1 MALVLDGDNGII
13 GVLATNA
20 DGDVIIDTNTFFV
33 DAPNNSVGIGTL
45 TPNSKLDVYSTTDSW
60 TRISV
65 RDATSSA
72 FTGVYRQSG
81 TVSAG
86 IFAHNSALNAWE
98 DLWINAHNDGSGGV
112 GGGIS
117 KKVIIGGN
125 VGIGTTTPIEPLQV
139 HGSVRLENSG
149 HLDIKMQSG
158 GAGGFSARQNSN
170 DAGVLSMKIT
180 EPNGPRGW
188 GWEFGDSTANTQSGH
203 YFRVEYPSGN
213 TWIAGDA
220 KIGTTDG
227 NEKLTVAGAISAT
240 SASANFSAGPE
251 RVFMDIATGEN
262 AVRIGHLQGAT
273 SAARDIK
280 FISGN
285 ATRMTMYASGKL
297 GINTTP
303 DSGTLQIESL
313 NDNPALLVTNNDLRS
328 SSTAYYSNRNSRNLT
343 SNGSNWAVDGR
354 DPAIVIG
361 SHNDAT
367 NKGQGLGLVLHN
379 ESQNN
384 DTFSPGIYFSNR
396 SNSGDYNTNY
406 GYIMGRKTGQGVDV
420 NWSIGEIWIDT
431 AGTKHNG
438 NDSYMDD
445 SPAIKVRT
453 TGTVDMRW
461 QPFSFGTLAG
471 DNPANGTG
479 WGFAPLTTQGLNYN
493 NNPSHG
499 YGFTV
504 NEAGYYQC
512 FATGL
517 YDPGG
522 SYVYIGWCINGSQVH
537 HWHSNHTIESN
548 HDFVSSMIRWCN
560 IGDHITLENSSQ
572 TVNSQWGGT
581 HSQYY
586 IWKVG

>member
-1 MALVLDGDNGII
+1 MALVLDGDNGIV

-33 DAPNNSVGIGTL
+33 DAPNN
-45 TPNSKLDVYSTTDSW
+45 
-60 TRISV
+60 R
-65 RDATSSA
+65 
-72 FTGVYRQSG
+72 
-81 TVSAG
+81 
-86 IFAHNSALNAWE
+86 
-98 DLWINAHNDGSGGV
+98 
-112 GGGIS
+112 
-117 KKVIIGGN
+117 
-125 VGIGTTTPIEPLQV
+125 VGIGTTTPNTSLHILA
-139 HGSVRLENSG
+139 GSSG
-149 HLDIKMQSG
+149 GSLTNAFEITDTGYTNIQMLSG
-158 GAGGFSARQNSN
+158 GADGE
-170 DAGVLSMKIT
+170 I
-180 EPNGPRGW
+180 
-188 GWEFGDSTANTQSGH
+188 
-203 YFRVEYPSGN
+203 
-213 TWIAGDA
+213 
-220 KIGTTDG
+220 KIGAAGQLRGSYKAQYAGTSGSYNFNIGTNATNAITIDTSQLVGIGTSSG

-240 SASANFSAGPE
+240 ASSANFSAGPE

-262 AVRIGHLQGAT
+262 AVRIGHLQGTT

-343 SNGSNWAVDGR
+343 SNGTNWAVDGR

-396 SNSGDYNTNY
+396 SNSGAYNTNY
-406 GYIMGRKTGQGVDV
+406 GYIMGRKTGQGVDP

-572 TVNSQWGGT
+572 TVNSQWGGI